1 MDFPEKINLIMDELG
16 ADNVSIARYG
26 GFDRTSLSRFRNGK
40 RVPGASSR
48 TAGMLVEGIYLYAD
62 NENSLEKLCSITEG
76 DPRGTSEEI
85 KDSVS
90 TWLYNGMQKVR
101 PAKKAERKSLT
112 LNAFSERLDAVMS
125 IAGISNIQMSRLM
138 NVDSSLISRY
148 RAGVRTPRSNP
159 ELSEKLSDVLWH
171 HLQKFQKKEDLA
183 AVMECDAAELDRDSF
198 FSWLCDFDSMQQ
210 GSYAD
215 VEKLMTAFDMHL
227 SASGIPPVVL
237 GGQSGEFTD
246 ERGIY
251 TGTEGLREAVIR
263 FLGNAALSEA
273 KELWLY
279 SDENMDWLTSDP
291 DFRIKW
297 MRLMVSCAKNGIR
310 IRIIH
315 NIDRGFDEMSGAI
328 ISWLPLYMTG
338 MIESFYCKKPGGSR
352 FAHSLYICP
361 GYSAIEAFHV
371 SGTEFSGIYHY
382 HTEKE
387 LLDILSSEYE
397 KLLSV
402 SSPLISVAPPMSGI
416 KEGDRLVSVRNTLSA
431 VTMSEALADSF
442 GSDGFKAMWRLRRDV
457 FEGCLK
463 DGYVYECVPLAPVE
477 TVLSGGVPVQAL
489 SDGERLTYS
498 PEQYKAHIRLIIDL
512 LNRFPS
518 YRFYMLEDTPFHNM
532 TIVTGTGFVK
542 VASVLQ
548 PEFSIMMTHPAL
560 CRAFRDYIDDLRALA
575 TIDRHTLREQLS
587 EYLAKLSAE
596 A

>member
-1 MDFPEKINLIMDELG
+1 MEFSEKINLIMNELG

-40 RVPGASSR
+40 RMPGASSR
-48 TAGMLVEGIYLYAD
+48 TGGMLVEGIYLYAD
-62 NENSLEKLCSITEG
+62 NGNSLEKLCSITG
-76 DPRGTSEEI
+76 GNPDGSAEEI

-90 TWLYNGMQKVR
+90 AWLYDGMQKASPWKR
-101 PAKKAERKSLT
+101 PERKALT
-112 LNAFSERLDAVMS
+112 LNAFGERLDAVMS
-125 IAGISNIQMSRLM
+125 IAGISNIRLSRLM

-148 RAGVRTPRSNP
+148 RSGVRTPRSNP
-159 ELSEKLSDVLWH
+159 KLSEKLSDVLWH
-171 HLQKFQKKEDLA
+171 HLQNPQKKEDLA
-183 AVMECDAAELDRDSF
+183 AVMECNAAELDRDIF
-198 FSWLCDFDSMQQ
+198 FGWLCDFAPMQQ
-210 GSYAD
+210 GNLAD
-215 VEKLMTAFDMHL
+215 VEKIIAAFDMHL
-227 SASGIPPVVL
+227 SASGIPTVVSD
-237 GGQSGEFTD
+237 GQPQVSAD
-246 ERGIY
+246 EREIY
-251 TGTEGLREAVIR
+251 IGTEGLKEAVIR
-263 FLGNAALSEA
+263 FLNNVALSEVQ
-273 KELWLY
+273 EILLY
-279 SDENMDWLTSDP
+279 SDENMDWLTADP
-291 DFRIKW
+291 DFRMQW
-297 MRLMVSCAKNGIR
+297 MRLMASCAKSGIR

-315 NIDRGFDEMSGAI
+315 NIDRGFDEMSDAI

-352 FAHSLYICP
+352 FTHSLYICP
-361 GYSAIEAFHV
+361 GHSAIEAFHV
-371 SGTEFSGIYHY
+371 SGTEGSGIYHY

-387 LLDILSSEYE
+387 TLDILSSEYE

-416 KEGDRLVSVRNTLSA
+416 KEGDRQISVRNTLSA
-431 VTMSEALADSF
+431 VTMSEELADSF
-442 GSDGFKAMWRLRRDV
+442 GSEEFKAMWRLRRDV

-489 SDGERLTYS
+489 SGGERLTYS

-548 PEFSIMMTHPAL
+548 PEFSIMMTHPAI